1 MLVALLLCVGV
12 ASAATL
18 KEARTRWLKGNY
30 EEAQE
35 QFEDLLKDA
44 KSRVPATLGLS
55 RTLESQGLYD
65 KALEVVAK
73 AVADLPKEA
82 DLHARHAEI
91 LHFRGRLDEAEKAAN
106 AAIALKDKHLPARW
120 VRAQVYAERGDVKKA
135 DAEHIAILRA
145 YNASIDTAEE
155 IRDADWLLVV
165 ALASAENARW
175 KNLAD
180 EFQTILEDLLGDSI
194 KAEPAFWPAELHAG
208 LLLLEKYNR
217 GEALDAFDKALKINP
232 SAAEALVARGMS
244 AMQRFEFKDAER
256 FAERALKINENLPD
270 ALRLRADI
278 HFATSDV
285 TAAKKE
291 LESARKIN
299 PRDERT
305 LARLAAC
312 HLVAN
317 EKKEFDEIVAQVSRN
332 STTPATFYFVLAE
345 RVEERR
351 RYDLAETYYRQ
362 AVKLRPELAG
372 PLNGLGMLLLRIGQ
386 EKEGRELIEKGFKAD
401 RFNVRI
407 SNMRKVM
414 AHLDGY
420 SELKTKHFLLRYDPK
435 SDPVLARYLGEYLE
449 EVYEEL
455 AAKFDYRPEGPIL
468 IELFRNHTMFSGRTV
483 SLPDLHTIGACIGRV
498 VTMVTP
504 NEKNA
509 KGERARAPFNWS
521 RVIRHELV
529 HIFNLAQTKYQV
541 PHWFTE
547 GLAVA
552 NEGFPR
558 PPSWNQML
566 IERVPAGKTLNL
578 DTIDLAFIRP
588 RDAMEWQ
595 QAYCQANLYIEYI
608 EKAHGKQAIGKML
621 AEFAKGS
628 TAPQVIEATLKVKKA
643 DFEAGYTKFLEELVA
658 GLKGKKAPA
667 KKRTLEDLQADYK
680 KNPADADTAGELAL
694 RLLPTKRAE
703 ARKLAEAAV
712 EANKRQPKALYVLSQ
727 LALRAADEKTAK
739 KHLET
744 ALDRDD
750 PEPLVV
756 KALGKMLYDGGDVA
770 GAISLFELGRKVD
783 PYDPEYLT
791 DLMRAYAQQGS
802 KTKLIAILEELVPL
816 NADDFDKRLRLAR
829 LCSEA
834 GQWDKAERHARGAL
848 EIDITSAEAVKIFL
862 TALEKQKKDAE
873 QAKWAEILKAPEK
886 APEKEPEKGK
896 EPGKDNPAKDN
907 PGKGKEPKKGKE
919 P

>member
-1 MLVALLLCVGV
+1 MRTLLAWLLCVGIV
-12 ASAATL
+12 SAATL

-35 QFEDLLKDA
+35 QFEDLLKDP
-44 KSRVPATLGLS
+44 KSRVPATIGLS

-73 AVADLPKEA
+73 AVLEAPNEA
-82 DLHARHAEI
+82 DLHARHAEL

-106 AAIALKDKHLPARW
+106 AALALKDKHLPARW
-120 VRAQVYAERGDVKKA
+120 VRAQVFAERGDLKKA
-135 DAEHIAILRA
+135 DAEHIAILRI
-145 YNASIDTAEE
+145 YNASIDTADE
-155 IRDADWLLVV
+155 IRDSDWLLVV

-175 KNLAD
+175 KSLAD
-180 EFQTILEDLLGDSI
+180 EFQTILEDLLGDAI
-194 KAEPAFWPAELHAG
+194 KAEPNFWPAELHAG

-232 SAAEALVARGMS
+232 SAAEALVARGLY

-256 FAERALKINENLPD
+256 FAERALKINPSLPE
-270 ALRLRADI
+270 ALRLRADV
-278 HFATSDV
+278 HFATSDL
-285 TAAKKE
+285 ASAKKE
-291 LESARKIN
+291 LATAQKIN

-317 EKKEFDEIVAQVSRN
+317 EKQAFEDLVAQVSKN
-332 STTPATFYFVLAE
+332 STNPGIFYFELAE

-351 RYDLAETYYRQ
+351 RYDLAEKYYRE
-362 AVKLRPELAG
+362 AVKLRPELAA

-401 RFNVRI
+401 RFNIRI

-414 AHLDGY
+414 NHLDSY
-420 SELKTKHFLLRYDPK
+420 SELKTKHYIIRYDAK
-435 SDPVLARYLGEYLE
+435 NDPILARVLGEYLE
-449 EVYEEL
+449 SIYEEL
-455 AAKFDYRPEGPIL
+455 AAKFNYRPESPIL
-468 IELFRNHTMFSGRTV
+468 IELFRNHTMFSGRTIA
-483 SLPDLHTIGACIGRV
+483 LPDLHTIGACIGRV
-498 VTMVTP
+498 VTMVSP

-509 KGERARAPFNWS
+509 RGERARAPFNWN
-521 RVIRHELV
+521 RVIRHEMV

-547 GLAVA
+547 GLAVS

-566 IERVPAGKTLNL
+566 LERVPAGNTLNL

-588 RDAMEWQ
+588 RDALEWQ
-595 QAYCQANLYIEYI
+595 QAYAQAQLYVEYI
-608 EKAHGKQAIGKML
+608 EKTHGKEAVGKML
-621 AEFAKGS
+621 DEFAKGA
-628 TAPQVIEATLKVKKA
+628 TTPQVIESILKRKKT
-643 DFEAGYTKFLEELVA
+643 DFEAGYKAFLKELVVT
-658 GLKGKKAPA
+658 LKGNKAPG
-667 KKRTLEDLQADYK
+667 KRRTLEELQADYK

-712 EANKRQPKALYVLSQ
+712 DVKKRQPQALYVLAQ
-727 LALRAADEKTAK
+727 LALRASDEKAAK
-739 KHLET
+739 KYLET

-756 KALGKMLYDGGDVA
+756 KTLGKLRYDSNDVA
-770 GAISLFELGRKVD
+770 GAIEMFELGRKVD
-783 PYDPEYLT
+783 PYDAEYLT
-791 DLMRAYAQQGS
+791 DLMRAYAQRGD
-802 KTKLIAILEELVPL
+802 KAKLIATLEELVPL

-829 LCSEA
+829 LCSEV
-834 GQWDKAERHARGAL
+834 GQWDKAERYARAAL
-848 EIDITSAEAVKIFL
+848 EIDVTSRDAAQLFL
-862 TALEKQKKDAE
+862 TALEK
-873 QAKWAEILKAPEK
+873 
-886 APEKEPEKGK
+886 
-896 EPGKDNPAKDN
+896 
-907 PGKGKEPKKGKE
+907 
-919 P
+919 